1 MATSVGDSFFSLLL
15 LLLLLSLLLFL
26 LLLPPLEPSFADDI
40 AMCFDRIVEERQK

>member
-15 LLLLLSLLLFL
+15 LLLLLLFL

-40 AMCFDRIVEERQK
+40 AMCFDRFVEERQK